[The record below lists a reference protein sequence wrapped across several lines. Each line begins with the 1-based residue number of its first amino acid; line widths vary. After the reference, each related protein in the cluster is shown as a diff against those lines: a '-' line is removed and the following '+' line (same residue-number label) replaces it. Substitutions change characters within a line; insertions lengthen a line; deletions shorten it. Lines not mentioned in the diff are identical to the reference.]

1 MQFLHNSGVSVSVSL
16 IQNRMT
22 AVQPLKSRQQ
32 KRPLFQTFS
41 MRPSTG
47 VCSGW

>member
-32 KRPLFQTFS
+32 KRPLFQTP
-41 MRPSTG
+41 RQPLA
-47 VCSGW
+47 